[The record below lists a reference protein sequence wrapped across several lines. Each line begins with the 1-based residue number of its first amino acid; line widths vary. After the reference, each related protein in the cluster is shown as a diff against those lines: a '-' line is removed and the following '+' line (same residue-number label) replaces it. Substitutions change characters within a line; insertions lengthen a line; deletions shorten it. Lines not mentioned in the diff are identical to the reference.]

1 MPSRLQAI
9 GGVLRRGAEWVAV
22 ILFTAL
28 FGAFLLQ
35 IFTRYVLDNPL
46 GWTLEL
52 CLAAWLWVVFW
63 SATFLV
69 REQNHVAFN
78 IFYLAASPPTRR
90 VLAVLSTIV
99 LLVGFAV
106 MLPPTWDFVSFMK
119 IDSTPVLKIRFDY
132 LFAIFLIFVVAVI
145 VRAAMRLRRLMSPTW
160 EAEAN
165 DMGSGGL

>member
-78 IFYLAASPPTRR
+78 IFYLAASPPTSR
-90 VLAVLSTIV
+90 
-99 LLVGFAV
+99 
-106 MLPPTWDFVSFMK
+106 
-119 IDSTPVLKIRFDY
+119 
-132 LFAIFLIFVVAVI
+132 
-145 VRAAMRLRRLMSPTW
+145 RLRRFVRALTVG
-160 EAEAN
+160 EGRN
-165 DMGSGGL
+165 FF